1 MKGVIQDRCGELEKF
16 IPYREEGR
24 RVGEGGR
31 KLDCGELGMQC

>member
-1 MKGVIQDRCGELEKF
+1 MKGAIQDRCGELENF